1 MFYLRQH
8 RTIPALRL
16 KHRSRGCG
24 PGRALVG
31 MEFESAED
39 RETVRK
45 RMAGFSRNIIRA
57 IREISPEAFHRIMGS
72 R

>member
-1 MFYLRQH
+1 MKTQRWQQFMH
-8 RTIPALRL
+8 REKQLLLMWLLA
-16 KHRSRGCG
+16 
-24 PGRALVG
+24 ALVG

-45 RMAGFSRNIIRA
+45 RTAGFSRNIIRA